1 MSVCAKIAYNWVQ
14 RPKIM
19 KSVFAFASVCLF
31 LLAAGCS
38 QSPEKLLAT
47 ANKYHDNKKYDEAS
61 ILYQKVLVK
70 DKTNAEAYYRLGLN
84 YLDQGKVPDAV
95 QALRRAVDLNAA
107 NTDAEA
113 KLAEIYLTAYVNDPV
128 RFKRALGD
136 INDLDAKILKQ
147 NPNSFEGL
155 RIEGLV
161 AFANKD
167 FPKAQEILGKANSV
181 KPHSRELVGW
191 YAQALAQG
199 GKPDE
204 AVSLVNDMLARD
216 KSWGAGYDFLLMMY
230 ARAGQ
235 RDKAEA
241 ILKQRVTADPKSA
254 AGIENYANYRL
265 ALGDF
270 AGAEQIMKKVL
281 GDPKAFPDG
290 QMLMGDFYARA
301 HKPDQAITSFEQ
313 GEKDNP
319 KQAVKYQERIVAIQA
334 STNHGDQ
341 ALKMAK
347 DLVDKNPKD
356 VSANEMYALVLL
368 QTMNRQTA
376 SHTLDEI
383 KHLMDNNPGNSLLHL
398 DLARAYLATNDTEK
412 ALSSAQEAVTEE
424 QKSGHAKPAILI
436 PSQTLIA
443 RVYSDRGEAAK
454 ALDEISLVLNMR
466 PNDPEALLIKDR
478 CLVATG
484 QSDKAT
490 PDLEMLTQRYPT
502 LAEPHVLLGNTYL
515 NQKQFDKA
523 NAQFE
528 ILAKATPPD
537 SRGFLGLQT
546 VKLVS
551 GHAPEAIQALQD
563 ISQKNPGDPTVRFE
577 LANFEVTAAAMPQ
590 SGSRDA
596 RLKLLSDA
604 ADNYKEILKTNPKS
618 SQLWLRLGAVQRT
631 LNQSDAALASFEE
644 AGKVDPKSRDA
655 FLNEAML
662 LDALQRKKEAADAY
676 NKVLNLEPDNA
687 LALNNLAYLSA
698 ESGTNLDQAQT
709 YAERAKKKAPNSP
722 EVSDTLGY
730 VYLQKNLNTQAAE
743 IFRQNVAEHPDN
755 ASFRFHLAMAL
766 LKEGD
771 KQGAKDQASRALQGA
786 NPDLQN
792 KIKNFV
798 GQIG

>member
-1 MSVCAKIAYNWVQ
+1 
-14 RPKIM
+14 M
-19 KSVFAFASVCLF
+19 KSVLAFASLCLL

-47 ANKYHDNKKYDEAS
+47 ANKYHQNKKYDEAS

-84 YLDQGKVPDAV
+84 YLDQGKMPEAV
-95 QALRRAVDLNAA
+95 QALRRAVDLNSA
-107 NTDAEA
+107 NTDAETR
-113 KLAEIYLTAYVNDPV
+113 LAEIYLTAYINDPQ

-147 NPNSFEGL
+147 NPNSFGGL
-155 RIEGLV
+155 RIEGLT

-167 FPKAQEILGKANSV
+167 FSKAQEILGKANAI

-199 GKPDE
+199 GKPDD
-204 AVSLVNDMLARD
+204 AVLLVNDMLAHD
-216 KSWGAGYDFLLMMY
+216 KSWGAGYDFLFMIY
-230 ARAGQ
+230 ARSGQ
-235 RDKAEA
+235 RDKAEGV
-241 ILKQRVTADPKSA
+241 LKQHVADDPKSA
-254 AGIENYANYRL
+254 AAIENESNYRL
-265 ALGDF
+265 AVGDF
-270 AGAEQIMKKVL
+270 PGAEQIMQKVL
-281 GDPKAFPDG
+281 SDPKAFPDG
-290 QMLMGDFYARA
+290 RMMLGDFYARA
-301 HKPDQAITSFEQ
+301 HKPDQAIAAFQQ
-313 GEKDNP
+313 GEKESP
-319 KQAVKYQERIVAIQA
+319 KEAVKYEERIVAVQA
-334 STNHGDQ
+334 SSNHADQ

-347 DLVDKNPKD
+347 DLSDKNPKD
-356 VSANEMYALVLL
+356 ASASEMYALILL
-368 QTMNRQTA
+368 QTMNRQSA
-376 SHTLDEI
+376 PHTLDLI
-383 KHLMDNNPGNSLLHL
+383 KHLMDSNPGNSLLHL
-398 DLARAYLATNDTEK
+398 DLARAYLANNDQEK
-412 ALSSAQEAVTEE
+412 ALSSATEAVTEE
-424 QKSGHAKPAILI
+424 QKSGRPKVGVVIPA
-436 PSQTLIA
+436 QTLVA
-443 RVYSDRGEAAK
+443 RIYAERGEPAK
-454 ALDEISLVLNMR
+454 ALDEISLVLNAR
-466 PNDPEALLIKDR
+466 PSDPEALLLKDR

-484 QSDKAT
+484 QGDKAAG
-490 PDLEMLTQRYPT
+490 DLEGLAQRYPN
-502 LAEPHVLLGNTYL
+502 LPEPHALLGNIYL

-523 NAQFE
+523 VAQYE
-528 ILAKATPPD
+528 ILAKANPPD

-546 VKLVS
+546 VKLLS
-551 GHAPEAIQALQD
+551 GHPQEAIQALQEL
-563 ISQKNPGDPTVRFE
+563 SSKNPGDPSVKFQ
-577 LANFEVTAAAMPQ
+577 LANFEVTAAGLPQ

-596 RLKLLSDA
+596 RIKLLSDA
-604 ADNYKEILKTNPKS
+604 ADNYKDILKTNPKS
-618 SQLWLRLGAVQRT
+618 GDLWLRLGVVQRS
-631 LNQSDAALASFEE
+631 LSQPDAALASFEE
-644 AGKVDPKSRDA
+644 AGKANPRSRDA

-662 LDALQRKKEAADAY
+662 LDAMQRKKEAIDAY

-792 KIKNFV
+792 KIKSFV